1 MLQGQKAGRECLTP
15 RENAAIIPPP
25 DVVPEQEKEKNRQLI
40 SLQFLAVSAIAAV
53 IWATGRRRKKR
64 SRCGVGEGFQYSIAC

>member
-40 SLQFLAVSAIAAV
+40 SLQFLAVSAIAAGYLGYGAAPQETIAV
-53 IWATGRRRKKR
+53 W
-64 SRCGVGEGFQYSIAC
+64 CGGGV